1 MALRI
6 LLADDHRLVRENLS
20 AFLEMMEKDV
30 RVFEA
35 GNFKEAEAIASRQPD
50 LDVIILDLMMPG
62 MNGLTGISIMRGLRP
77 DVPLAI
83 LSGSTRQEDI
93 RGALDMGAK
102 GFIPKTIGGQ
112 ALLSVLRLILSGDTY
127 IPPIALSG
135 EREGTGQGPGGSGH
149 GPIDSLTAR
158 EKEVLNQLIEG
169 STNKYIANALG
180 IKEVTVKV
188 HLQNVF
194 RKLEVSNRTEAVSK
208 VLGKGWIRPDNLP
221 S

>member
-30 RVFEA
+30 RVFQA
-35 GNFKEAEAIASRQPD
+35 ANFKEAEAIAARQSG

-62 MNGLTGISIMRGLRP
+62 MDGLEGISTMRGLRP

-83 LSGSTRQEDI
+83 LSGSTQQEHI
-93 RGALDMGAK
+93 KGALDRGAK

-127 IPPIALSG
+127 IPPLALAA
-135 EREGTGQGPGGSGH
+135 ERKAANPEPEH
-149 GPIDSLTAR
+149 GPFDDLTAR
-158 EKEVLNQLIEG
+158 EKQVLALLTNG
-169 STNKYIANALG
+169 STNKRIAKALE
-180 IKEVTVKV
+180 IQEVTVKV
-188 HLQNVF
+188 HLQKVF
-194 RKLEVSNRTEAVSK
+194 KKLGVSNRTEAVSK
-208 VLGKGWIRPDNLP
+208 ALGEGWVHPDQKA

>member
-20 AFLEMMEKDV
+20 AFLEMMEKDA

-35 GNFKEAEAIASRQPD
+35 ANFKEAEAIASRQSD

-62 MNGLTGISIMRGLRP
+62 MNGLSGISVMRSLRP

-93 RGALDMGAK
+93 MGALDLGAK

-127 IPPIALSG
+127 IPPLALSA
-135 EREGTGQGPGGSGH
+135 EREGSGSGGGENPR
-149 GPIDSLTAR
+149 GPLDSLTNR
-158 EKEVLNQLIEG
+158 EKEVLNLLAEG
-169 STNKYIANALG
+169 TTNKQIANTLG
-180 IKEVTVKV
+180 IQEVTVKV
-188 HLQNVF
+188 HLQKVF
-194 RKLEVSNRTEAVSK
+194 KKLEVSNRTEAVSK
-208 VLGKGWIRPDNLP
+208 VLGKGWIRRNDHA

>member
-30 RVFEA
+30 RVFQA
-35 GNFKEAEAIASRQPD
+35 ANYKEAEAIATRQPD

-62 MNGLTGISIMRGLRP
+62 MNDLSGVSAMRGLRP

-83 LSGSTRQEDI
+83 LSGSTRPEHI
-93 RGALDMGAK
+93 KGALDLGAK

-127 IPPIALSG
+127 IPPIALSA
-135 EREGTGQGPGGSGH
+135 ERESNGGGRDRGPY
-149 GPIDSLTAR
+149 DDLTAR
-158 EKEVLNQLIEG
+158 EKEVLNLLTDG
-169 STNKYIANALG
+169 GTNKRIAKELE
-180 IKEVTVKV
+180 IQEVTVKV
-188 HLQNVF
+188 HLQKVF
-194 RKLEVSNRTEAVSK
+194 KKLGVSNRTEAVSK
-208 VLGKGWIRPDNLP
+208 ALSKGWIRRDEQA

>member
-30 RVFEA
+30 RVFQA
-35 GNFKEAEAIASRQPD
+35 ANFKEAEAIATRQPD

-62 MNGLTGISIMRGLRP
+62 MNDLSGVSTMRGLRP

-83 LSGSTRQEDI
+83 LSGSTRPEHI
-93 RGALDMGAK
+93 KGALDLGAK

-127 IPPIALSG
+127 IPPIALSA
-135 EREGTGQGPGGSGH
+135 ERQGDGQDRGPY
-149 GPIDSLTAR
+149 DDLTAR
-158 EKEVLNQLIEG
+158 EKEVLNLLIDG
-169 STNKYIANALG
+169 DTNKRIAKELE
-180 IKEVTVKV
+180 IQEVTVKV
-188 HLQNVF
+188 HLQKVF
-194 RKLEVSNRTEAVSK
+194 KKLGVSNRTEAVSK
-208 VLGKGWIRPDNLP
+208 ALGKGWIRRDEQA

>member
-30 RVFEA
+30 RVFQA
-35 GNFKEAEAIASRQPD
+35 ANFKEAEAIATRQPD

-62 MNGLTGISIMRGLRP
+62 MNDLSGVSTMRGLRP

-83 LSGSTRQEDI
+83 LSGSTRPEHI
-93 RGALDMGAK
+93 KGALDLGAK

-127 IPPIALSG
+127 IPPMALSA
-135 EREGTGQGPGGSGH
+135 EREGNGGGRDRGPY
-149 GPIDSLTAR
+149 DDLTAR
-158 EKEVLNQLIEG
+158 EKEVLNLLIDG
-169 STNKYIANALG
+169 GTNKRIAKELE
-180 IKEVTVKV
+180 IQEVTVKV
-188 HLQNVF
+188 HLQKVF
-194 RKLEVSNRTEAVSK
+194 KKLGVSNRTEAVSK
-208 VLGKGWIRPDNLP
+208 TLGKGWIRRDEQA